1 MKVKKMK
8 TNELIKIYNQIKNIK
23 YKIVDIDYSLE
34 SSYDLINSNGASCTP
49 KHIILSD
56 KFNQLGFQSRFCIY
70 EFNWSDL
77 NFEYPNRL
85 SKLLKI
91 FSSDFHTNLEVKI
104 RDRWV
109 MVDATWDNELIDAG
123 MTGTKEWNGKDSTLN
138 AVKPIKTYKFNSIR
152 EKNDFLKTEA
162 NETIEFIEKKVEF
175 INELNNFFNHLRLKN

>member
-1 MKVKKMK
+1 MK

-56 KFNQLGFQSRFCIY
+56 KFNQLGFQCRFCIY

-85 SKLLKI
+85 STLLKI

-123 MTGTKEWNGKDSTLN
+123 MKGTKEWNGKDSTLN

-162 NETIEFIEKKVEF
+162 NETIEYIEKKVEF